1 MSIFLLIV
9 YGVVLVLII
18 VSALV
23 TLNSLR
29 SKGSI
34 ARALNMALFS
44 ITLPR
49 PTLPGFQGAPQRPEK
64 ELIGIM
70 EQLYGSFTNIHTKGW
85 NKFIYGEPYLVLEIA
100 VRHIGQDIQFY
111 MAVPRSIEDI
121 FEKQIHGLYPEAHI
135 EPVQDYSVFHPGGV
149 ALGASVTQK
158 NDSILPIKTYQKLES
173 DPLGEILACLS
184 KINHQGEGA
193 ALQIL
198 FRPSHQDGQRKF
210 AEKVVRQMQHGHQLK
225 DAIKRTKNPPKE
237 PTPEELAKQPPK
249 VVTPFEEEVIKGI
262 QTKAS
267 KPWFDANIRLV
278 VSAESE
284 PRASQLLDILAGA
297 LAQFS
302 TTDQNEF
309 SLNKMTGRYLRS
321 FLFNFSFRMFNESQ
335 KVLLSSEE
343 LASLYHFPIST
354 TSAGVKF
361 VNSKSAP
368 APLNLPN
375 EGVVL
380 GKSVF
385 RGIEKEVRMSDA
397 DRRRHLYVIGQTG
410 TGKTV
415 FMKSMLRQ
423 DVENGKGVCVIDPH
437 GDFAEFV
444 LSIVPPERAED
455 VIYFDP
461 GDIDFPMGLNMFEI
475 DPTHPEQKSMVID
488 ELFWIFDKLY
498 DLKTTGGPMF
508 EKYFKNSALLLLDDY
523 AHEVPTLAD
532 ISRVLVD
539 DAYRADKLTRET
551 NPLVVQFWQLEAE
564 KAQGEQS
571 LASMAPY
578 ITSKITSFVFNE
590 FLRPI
595 INQQK
600 SSFNFREVMDS
611 QKILVVNLSKGRI
624 GDLNA
629 NLLGMIIVGK
639 LLMSALSR
647 VDIADESARKDM
659 YLYIDEFQNFTTD
672 SISTILSEA
681 RKYHLDLII
690 AHQFVKQLKDGIRD
704 AVFGNVGSIASFRI
718 GPDDAEFMKNKFEPV
733 FNAQDI
739 MNIDNLNAYVNLL
752 IGGQTALPFNIKLE
766 TERVFGAGNPEMTA
780 YLKQLSRSKFARHR
794 QEVEDEIKAKFN
806 QNKLTK

>member
-1 MSIFLLIV
+1 MSIFLLGA
-9 YGVVLVLII
+9 YGVVLVLGVIA
-18 VSALV
+18 ALI
-23 TLNSLR
+23 TLSSMR

-44 ITLPR
+44 VSLPR
-49 PTLPGFQGAPQRPEK
+49 PITPGAQGASPRPEK

-85 NKFIYGEPYLVLEIA
+85 NKFIYGEPYIALEIA
-100 VRHIGQDIQFY
+100 VKHIGQDIMFY
-111 MAVPRSIEDI
+111 MAVPRGIEDI
-121 FEKQIHGLYPEAHI
+121 FEKQIHGLYPEAQI
-135 EPVQDYSVFHPGGV
+135 ERVEDYSVFPSGGV
-149 ALGASVTQK
+149 ALGAYVAQK
-158 NDSILPIKTYQKLES
+158 NNSILPVKTYQKLES
-173 DPLGEILACLS
+173 DPLGEILAGLS
-184 KINHQGEGA
+184 KINQQREGA
-193 ALQIL
+193 ALQVL
-198 FRPSHQDGQRKF
+198 FKPSHQDSQRKF
-210 AEKVVRQMQHGHQLK
+210 AEKVVRQMQQGYQLK
-225 DAIKRTKNPPKE
+225 EAVTRAKHPPKE
-237 PTPEELAKQPPK
+237 PTPEEAAKKPPR
-249 VVTPFEEEVIKGI
+249 VVTPFEEEVIKSI
-262 QTKAS
+262 QAKAS

-284 PRASQLLDILAGA
+284 PRANQLLDILAGA

-302 TTDQNEF
+302 TTDQNAF
-309 SLNKMTGRYLRS
+309 TLKKLTGRYLRS
-321 FLFNFSFRMFNESQ
+321 LLFNFSFRMFNDSQ

-343 LASLYHFPIST
+343 LASLYHFPVSA

-368 APLNLPN
+368 APLNLPT
-375 EGVVL
+375 EGIVL

-385 RGIEKEVRMSDA
+385 RGIEKLVRMAAA
-397 DRRRHLYVIGQTG
+397 DRRRHLYIIGQTG

-488 ELFWIFDKLY
+488 EMFGIFDKLY

-523 AHEVPTLAD
+523 AHEIPTLAD

-551 NPLVVQFWQLEAE
+551 NPLVTQFWQLEAE
-564 KAQGEQS
+564 KAQGDQS
-571 LASMAPY
+571 LSNMAPY

-600 SSFNFREVMDS
+600 SSFNFREVMDN

-639 LLMSALSR
+639 LLMGALSR
-647 VDIADESARKDM
+647 ADIVNEDDRKDM

-681 RKYHLDLII
+681 RKYRLDLII
-690 AHQFVKQLKDGIRD
+690 AHQFIKQLKEGIRD

-733 FNAQDI
+733 FNAQDL

-766 TERVFGAGNPEMTA
+766 TERVFGAGNSEMTA
-780 YLKQLSRSKFARHR
+780 YLKQLSRSKYSRPRA
-794 QEVEDEIKAKFN
+794 EVEDEIKAKFSAN
-806 QNKLTK
+806 TKNK

>member
-1 MSIFLLIV
+1 MFLIGV
-9 YGVVLVLII
+9 YVVVLVLII
-18 VSALV
+18 IAAFI
-23 TLNSLR
+23 TLNSMR

-49 PTLPGFQGAPQRPEK
+49 PAVPGSAGASQRPEK

-70 EQLYGSFTNIHTKGW
+70 EQLYASFTNIHSKGW
-85 NKFIYGEPYLVLEIA
+85 NKFIYGEPYIGLEIA
-100 VRHIGQDIQFY
+100 VKHIGQDIQFY
-111 MAVPRSIEDI
+111 IAVPRSIEDI
-121 FEKQIHGLYPEAHI
+121 FEKQIHGLYPDAQI
-135 EPVQDYSVFHPGGV
+135 EQVEDYSIFHPGGA
-149 ALGASVTQK
+149 ALGAYVSQK

-173 DPLGEILACLS
+173 DSLGAILASLS
-184 KINHQGEGA
+184 KINHDGEGA

-198 FRPSHQDGQRKF
+198 FKPSHQDGQRKF
-210 AEKVVRQMQHGHQLK
+210 AEKVVRQMQQGYQLK
-225 DAIKRTKNPPKE
+225 DAFTRANQKPKE
-237 PTPEELAKQPPK
+237 ETPEELAKKPPR
-249 VVTPFEEEVIKGI
+249 VVTPFEEEVIKSI
-262 QTKAS
+262 QAKSA
-267 KPWFDANIRLV
+267 KPWFDVNVRLV

-284 PRASQLLDILAGA
+284 PRASQLLDILAGS

-302 TTDQNEF
+302 TTDQNSF
-309 SLNKMTGRYLRS
+309 SLNKLTGRYLRS
-321 FLFNFSFRMFNESQ
+321 LLFNFSFRMFNESQ
-335 KVLLSSEE
+335 KILLSSEE
-343 LASLYHFPIST
+343 LASLYHFPVSA

-380 GKSVF
+380 GKSIF
-385 RGIEKEVRMSDA
+385 RGIEKQVRMSDA

-423 DVENGKGVCVIDPH
+423 DVEAGKGVCVIDPH

-461 GDIDFPMGLNMFEI
+461 GDIDFPMGLNMLEI
-475 DPTHPEQKSMVID
+475 DPKHPEQKSMVID
-488 ELFWIFDKLY
+488 ELFGIFDKLY

-523 AHEVPTLAD
+523 EHEIPTLAD
-532 ISRVLVD
+532 ISRILVD

-551 NPLVVQFWQLEAE
+551 NPLVTQFWQLEAE
-564 KAQGEQS
+564 KAQGDQS
-571 LASMAPY
+571 LSNMAPY

-611 QKILVVNLSKGRI
+611 EKILVVNLSKGRI

-629 NLLGMIIVGK
+629 NLLGMVIVGK
-639 LLMSALSR
+639 LLMAALSR
-647 VDIADESARKDM
+647 VDIASESDRKDM

-690 AHQFVKQLKDGIRD
+690 AHQFIKQLKEGIRD

-718 GPDDAEFMKNKFEPV
+718 GPDDAEFMKNKFEPI

-752 IGGQTALPFNIKLE
+752 VGGQTAMPFNIKLE
-766 TERVFGAGNPEMTA
+766 TERVFGAGNPEMTT

-794 QEVEDEIKAKFN
+794 QEVEDEIKSKFN
-806 QNKLTK
+806 QNTKK

>member
-1 MSIFLLIV
+1 MSITLLII
-9 YGVVLVLII
+9 YAIVLAMVFVAAFIVL
-18 VSALV
+18 S
-23 TLNSLR
+23 SMR

-49 PTLPGFQGAPQRPEK
+49 PAMPGSAGASQRPEK

-70 EQLYGSFTNIHTKGW
+70 EQLYGSFTNLHSKGW
-85 NKFIYGEPYLVLEIA
+85 NKFIYGEPYLALEIA
-100 VRHIGQDIQFY
+100 VQHVGRDIQFY
-111 MAVPRSIEDI
+111 MAVPRGFVDT
-121 FEKQIHGLYPEAHI
+121 FEKQIHGLYPDAEI
-135 EPVQDYSVFHPGGV
+135 EQVQDYSIFPPGGATAAAHV
-149 ALGASVTQK
+149 SLKA
-158 NDSILPIKTYQKLES
+158 DSILPVKTYQKLES
-173 DPLGEILACLS
+173 DPLGEILATLS
-184 KINHQGEGA
+184 KIEQEGEGA
-193 ALQIL
+193 AIQIL
-198 FRPSHQDGQRKF
+198 FKPSHQESQRSF
-210 AEKVVRQMQHGHQLK
+210 AQKVVRQMQEGNQLK
-225 DAIKRTKNPPKE
+225 DALARAKNPPKE
-237 PTPEELAKQPPK
+237 NPDEPQKPK
-249 VVTPFEEEVIKGI
+249 VVTAFEEDAIKSI
-262 QTKAS
+262 QSKAS
-267 KPWFDANIRLV
+267 KPWFDVNFRLV

-284 PRASQLLDILAGA
+284 PRAKQMLDILSGA
-297 LAQFS
+297 LVQFS
-302 TTDQNEF
+302 TNDQNSF
-309 SLNKMTGRYLRS
+309 SVTKLDGRWLRS
-321 FLFNFSFRMFNESQ
+321 LLFNFSFRMFSEQQ
-335 KVLLSSEE
+335 KILLSSEE
-343 LASLYHFPIST
+343 LASVYHFPV
-354 TSAGVKF
+354 SANSPGVKF
-361 VNSKSAP
+361 VKSKASP
-368 APLNLPN
+368 PPLNLPT
-375 EGVVL
+375 EGIVL
-380 GKSVF
+380 GKNTF
-385 RGIEKEVRMSDA
+385 RGTETLVRMSDK
-397 DRRRHLYVIGQTG
+397 DRQRHLYVIGQTG

-423 DVENGKGVCVIDPH
+423 DVEAGRGVCVIDPH
-437 GDFAEFV
+437 GDFAEYV
-444 LSIVPPERAED
+444 LSIVPQERAED

-488 ELFWIFDKLY
+488 EMFGIFEKLY

-508 EKYFKNSALLLLDDY
+508 EKYFKNAALLLLDDY
-523 AHEVPTLAD
+523 EHEIPTLAD

-539 DAYRADKLTRET
+539 DAYRKDKLTRET
-551 NPLVVQFWQLEAE
+551 NPLVSQFWQLEAE

-595 INQQK
+595 INQPK
-600 SSFNFREVMDS
+600 SSFNFREVMDG

-639 LLMSALSR
+639 LLMAALSR
-647 VDIADESARKDM
+647 VDIANEADRKDM

-690 AHQFVKQLKDGIRD
+690 AHQFIKQLKEGIRD

-733 FNAQDI
+733 FTPQDL

-752 IGGQTALPFNIKLE
+752 VDGQTTRPFNIKLQSE
-766 TERVFGAGNPEMTA
+766 LVFDAGNPDMTR
-780 YLKQLSRSKFARHR
+780 YLKELSRYKFSRPR

-806 QNKLTK
+806 TNQNT

>member
-1 MSIFLLIV
+1 M
-9 YGVVLVLII
+9 
-18 VSALV
+18 
-23 TLNSLR
+23 R

-44 ITLPR
+44 VSLPR
-49 PTLPGFQGAPQRPEK
+49 PVSPGAQGASQRPEK

-70 EQLYGSFTNIHTKGW
+70 EQLYGSFTNVHTKGW
-85 NKFIYGEPYLVLEIA
+85 NRFVYGEPYIGLEIA
-100 VRHIGQDIQFY
+100 VKHIGQDIQFY

-121 FEKQIHGLYPEAHI
+121 FEKQIHGLYPDAHI

-149 ALGASVTQK
+149 ALGAYVTQK
-158 NDSILPIKTYQKLES
+158 NNSILPIKTYQKLES
-173 DPLGEILACLS
+173 DPLGEILAGLS
-184 KINHQGEGA
+184 KINQQGEGA
-193 ALQIL
+193 ALQVL
-198 FRPSHQDGQRKF
+198 FKPSHQDGQRKF
-210 AEKVVRQMQHGHQLK
+210 AEKVVRQMQQGHQLK
-225 DAIKRTKNPPKE
+225 DAVNRAKHPPKDL
-237 PTPEELAKQPPK
+237 TPEELAKQQPK
-249 VVTPFEEEVIKGI
+249 VVTPFEEEVIKSI
-262 QTKAS
+262 QAKSA

-284 PRASQLLDILAGA
+284 PRANQLLDILAGA

-309 SLNKMTGRYLRS
+309 LFKKLTGRYLRS
-321 FLFNFSFRMFNESQ
+321 LLFNFSFRMFSESQ

-343 LASLYHFPIST
+343 LASLYHFPVSA

-375 EGVVL
+375 EGIIL
-380 GKSVF
+380 GKSIF
-385 RGIEKEVRMSDA
+385 RGIEKLARMSDA
-397 DRRRHLYVIGQTG
+397 DRRRHLYIIGQTG

-415 FMKSMLRQ
+415 LMKSMLRQ

-475 DPTHPEQKSMVID
+475 DPSHPEQKSMVID
-488 ELFWIFDKLY
+488 EMFGIFDKLY

-551 NPLVVQFWQLEAE
+551 NPLVSQFWQLEAE

-600 SSFNFREVMDS
+600 SSFNFREVMDN

-647 VDIADESARKDM
+647 ADIADESARKDM

-672 SISTILSEA
+672 SIATILSEA
-681 RKYHLDLII
+681 RKYRLDLII
-690 AHQFVKQLKDGIRD
+690 AHQFIKQLKEGIRD

-733 FNAQDI
+733 FNAQDLI
-739 MNIDNLNAYVNLL
+739 NIDNLNAYVNLL
-752 IGGQTALPFNIKLE
+752 VDGQTTQPFNIKLE
-766 TERVFGAGNPEMTA
+766 TERVFNAGNPEMTA
-780 YLKQLSRSKFARHR
+780 YLKQLSRSKYSRNRA
-794 QEVEDEIKAKFN
+794 EVEDEIKAKFN
-806 QNKLTK
+806 TNTKQ